1 VTCPRDPERN
11 ADEKTVGAQPALEKI
26 TPRTEGNAAAS
37 GLAAAGETIARLTEE
52 NAQLTRSTIQ
62 ARSETHECA
71 EALGEVLR
79 TAELDALTGLPN
91 RKLLL
96 DRLSQAIHHARRNRS
111 KLALLFLD
119 LDGFKQVNDQHGHA
133 IGDEV
138 LRQVAQCLTATV
150 REEDTVSRRGGDEF
164 VVLLGDVALASD
176 AARIAEKVVVAF
188 GGIGPISGHDF
199 RVATSIGISVFP
211 DDGEDADTLL
221 DHADAAMYLAKRRGL
236 NHYFFNRALR
246 VTDDEPHN
254 PSEALPQPMQKAPPP
269 QPEQELQHAQI
280 RDVNEQL
287 VITTIAAQE
296 LQQTAE
302 HAQRRQME
310 FMAMMAHEL
319 RSPLMPIS
327 LAMARVEYIPKEE
340 VPQMRA
346 LIDREVGHISRLVG
360 DLLDIARANSGTMRL
375 ERRVVD
381 LRPVIESVADACRPA
396 MLVRQQHFEFK
407 LPERALTVRG
417 DAIRL
422 TQIVR
427 NLLDNACKYTDYN
440 GRITLAAEI
449 VEESVVIAVSD
460 NGIGISAQ
468 MLPHVFEPFSQDTH
482 AIGFNGVGLG
492 IGLKVVS
499 DLVKAHAGTVVAN
512 SAGQGCGSQ
521 FVVTLPL
528 LNR

>member
-1 VTCPRDPERN
+1 M
-11 ADEKTVGAQPALEKI
+11 ADEE
-26 TPRTEGNAAAS
+26 
-37 GLAAAGETIARLTEE
+37 IARLTEA

-62 ARSETHECA
+62 ARDATHECA

-96 DRLSQAIHHARRNRS
+96 DRLSQAIHHAKRNRS

-119 LDGFKQVNDQHGHA
+119 LDGFEQVNDVHGHA
-133 IGDEV
+133 VGDEV
-138 LRQVAQCLTATV
+138 LKQVAQCLTATV

-221 DHADAAMYLAKRRGL
+221 DRADAAMYLAKRRGL
-236 NHYFFNRALR
+236 DHYFFNRALR
-246 VTDDEPHN
+246 VSDDEPHV
-254 PSEALPQPMQKAPPP
+254 PPAALPQPMQNAPPP
-269 QPEQELQHAQI
+269 QRGQELQHAQI
-280 RDVNEQL
+280 REVNEQL

-296 LQQTAE
+296 LQETAE
-302 HAQRRQME
+302 QSQRRQMDY
-310 FMAMMAHEL
+310 MAMMAHEL
-319 RSPLMPIS
+319 CSPLMPIS
-327 LAMARVEYIPKEE
+327 LAMARVEYIPREE
-340 VPQMRA
+340 VPKMRA
-346 LIDREVGHISRLVG
+346 VIDREVAHISRLVS
-360 DLLDIARANSGTMRL
+360 DLLDVARANTGTLRI
-375 ERRVVD
+375 ERRAVD
-381 LRPVIESVADACRPA
+381 LRDIIETVVDACRPA
-396 MLVRQQHFEFK
+396 MLVRQQLFELT

-427 NLLDNACKYTDYN
+427 NLLDNACKYTDLN
-440 GRITLAAEI
+440 GLITLIAEI
-449 VEESVVIAVSD
+449 AEETVVITVSD
-460 NGIGISAQ
+460 SGIGISAE
-468 MLPHVFEPFSQDTH
+468 MLPYVFEPFKQDTR
-482 AIGFNGVGLG
+482 AVGFNGVGLG

-499 DLVKAHAGTVVAN
+499 DLVKAHSGTVVAS
-512 SAGQGCGSQ
+512 SAGQGCGSR

>member
-1 VTCPRDPERN
+1 VTGPPDPERN
-11 ADEKTVGAQPALEKI
+11 AEEKTVGAQTALSKI
-26 TPRTEGNAAAS
+26 SPQAEGNSAAS
-37 GLAAAGETIARLTEE
+37 GLATADETIARLTEA
-52 NAQLTRSTIQ
+52 NAQLIRSTIQ
-62 ARSETHECA
+62 ARGETHECA
-71 EALGEVLR
+71 EALEEVLR

-96 DRLSQAIHHARRNRS
+96 DRLSQAIHHAKRNRS

-138 LRQVAQCLTATV
+138 LKQVAQCLTATV

-176 AARIAEKVVVAF
+176 AARIADKVVAAF
-188 GGIGPISGHDF
+188 GGIGPIGGHDF
-199 RVATSIGISVFP
+199 QVATSIGISVFP
-211 DDGEDADTLL
+211 DDGEDADTLI
-221 DHADAAMYLAKRRGL
+221 DRADAAMYLAKRRGL
-236 NHYFFNRALR
+236 DHYFFNSPLP
-246 VTDDEPHN
+246 VTNDEPYV
-254 PSEALPQPMQKAPPP
+254 SAPPP
-269 QPEQELQHAQI
+269 PRPIKHAPAPQREQDLQHARI
-280 RDVNEQL
+280 REVNEQL
-287 VITTIAAQE
+287 VISTIAAQE
-296 LQQTAE
+296 LQETAQ

-319 RSPLMPIS
+319 CSPLMPIS
-327 LAMARVEYIPKEE
+327 LAMARVEYIPREE

-346 LIDREVGHISRLVG
+346 LIEREVKHISRLVG
-360 DLLDIARANSGTMRL
+360 DLLDVARVNTGTLRL

-381 LRPVIESVADACRPA
+381 LRQVIESVADACRPA
-396 MLVRQQHFEFK
+396 MLVRQQHFELK

-427 NLLDNACKYTDYN
+427 NLLDNACKYTDHN
-440 GRITLAAEI
+440 GLIVLAAEI
-449 VEESVVIAVSD
+449 VGESVVITVSD
-460 NGIGISAQ
+460 SGIGISAE
-468 MLPHVFEPFSQDTH
+468 MLPYVFEPFKQDTR

-492 IGLKVVS
+492 IGLKVVH
-499 DLVKAHAGTVVAN
+499 DLVEAHAGTVVAN
-512 SAGQGCGSQ
+512 SAGQGCGSR
-521 FVVTLPL
+521 FVVTLPF